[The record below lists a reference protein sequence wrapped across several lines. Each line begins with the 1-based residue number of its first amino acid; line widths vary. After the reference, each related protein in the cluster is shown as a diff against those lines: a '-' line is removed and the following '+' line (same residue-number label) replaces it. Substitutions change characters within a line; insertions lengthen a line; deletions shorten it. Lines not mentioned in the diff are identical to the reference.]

1 MTATE
6 SKLREALKTR
16 SLDYKTTAE
25 IARAIGCA
33 PATALRT
40 LHLLLAEGFTA
51 EDGATLCQS
60 ETDAGKHQGSRNDS
74 APVKY
79 IWFFC

>member
-6 SKLREALKTR
+6 QKIRDALKTR
-16 SLDYKTTAE
+16 ALDYKTTAE
-25 IARAIGCA
+25 IAREVGCA

-51 EDGATLCQS
+51 EDGATLCQG
-60 ETDAGKHQGSRNDS
+60 ETDAGKKQGSRNDA
-74 APVKY
+74 APAKF